1 MSALEVDGA
10 RLYYETRGDGP
21 PMLLIPGANGDANV
35 FESLADRLSA
45 DYLVTTYDRR
55 GFSRSRLDGP
65 QDYARRLCTD
75 AADARHLIEH
85 VAGVQKATVFGT
97 SSGAVVALRLLL
109 DHADVIEAAVLFEP
123 AAMCL
128 HPRGR
133 QWIEFFGD
141 VYDVYRRAGT
151 DPALKLFRERT
162 FPAVDHAVMQ
172 RSRNANS
179 PHGTANAIYWFE
191 RELREY
197 TSAPV
202 NAEALRPWAD
212 RILPAV
218 GRECRGYPNYEV
230 SRRLGSLL
238 DRDVVELPGGH
249 VGFVTNCE
257 AFADSLLARL
267 HQAAAE
273 RRGTP

>member
-1 MSALEVDGA
+1 MSVLEVDGA
-10 RLYYETRGDGP
+10 QLYYETRGDGP
-21 PMLLIPGANGDANV
+21 PMLLIPGANGDASV
-35 FESLADRLSA
+35 FDSLAGRLSA
-45 DYLVTTYDRR
+45 NYLVTTYDRR

-65 QDYARRLCTD
+65 QDYSRRLVTD
-75 AADARHLIEH
+75 AADARRLIES
-85 VAGVQKATVFGT
+85 VAGGGRATVFGT

-109 DHADVIEAAVLFEP
+109 DHADVIDAAVLFEP

-128 HPRGR
+128 HPQSR

-172 RSRNANS
+172 RSRKSNS

-197 TSAPV
+197 TSTPV
-202 NAEALRPWAD
+202 DAEALRPCAD
-212 RILPAV
+212 RIIPAV

-230 SRRLGSLL
+230 SHRLGRVL
-238 DRDVVELPGGH
+238 DRDVIEMPGGH
-249 VGFVTNCE
+249 VGFVTHCD
-257 AFADSLLARL
+257 AFADTLLARL
-267 HQAAAE
+267 RLDGSQ
-273 RRGTP
+273 RRTTM

>member
-1 MSALEVDGA
+1 MSVLEVAGA
-10 RLYYETRGDGP
+10 QLYYETRGDGP
-21 PMLLIPGANGDANV
+21 PMLLIPGANGEAGV

-45 DYLVTTYDRR
+45 EYLVTTYDRR

-65 QDYARRLCTD
+65 QDYARRLSTD
-75 AADARHLIEH
+75 AADARRLIQH
-85 VAGVQKATVFGT
+85 VAGGRKATVFGT

-109 DHADVIEAAVLFEP
+109 DHADVIDTAVLFEP

-128 HPRGR
+128 HPQGR
-133 QWIEFFGD
+133 QWTQFFRD
-141 VYDVYRRAGT
+141 VYDVYRRTGT

-172 RSRNANS
+172 RARNSGS
-179 PHGTANAIYWFE
+179 PHAAANAIYWFE

-212 RILPAV
+212 RIVPAV

-230 SRRLGSLL
+230 SRRLGRLL
-238 DRDVVELPGGH
+238 DRDVVEMPGGH
-249 VGFVTNCE
+249 VGFVTDCE
-257 AFADSLLARL
+257 AFADTLLARL
-267 HQAAAE
+267 HQEAAA
-273 RRGTP
+273 RHGTP